1 MTEHIKDQINL
12 KSTLHKSKKFMK
24 LQNLSTEISNMISV
38 RKEEYYISL
47 SKKLNNGSTRSK
59 SYWSIIKSFCKGS
72 KVPLIP
78 PLLVTKKLYQISKR
92 KLTFSMFFSS
102 QCTPISNN
110 SVLPSN
116 EDFIT
121 DKRLTRIKFNKDDI
135 LKIIRNLN
143 VNKAHGHD
151 DILIRMLKICDTVV
165 TQPLSILLN
174 NC

>member
-1 MTEHIKDQINL
+1 
-12 KSTLHKSKKFMK
+12 
-24 LQNLSTEISNMISV
+24 
-38 RKEEYYISL
+38 
-47 SKKLNNGSTRSK
+47 
-59 SYWSIIKSFCKGS
+59 
-72 KVPLIP
+72 
-78 PLLVTKKLYQISKR
+78 
-92 KLTFSMFFSS
+92 MFFSS
-102 QCTPISNN
+102 QCTPISNK

-116 EDFIT
+116 EHFIT

-174 NC
+174 NCWLWNISWHLENVSYYTNLGHC